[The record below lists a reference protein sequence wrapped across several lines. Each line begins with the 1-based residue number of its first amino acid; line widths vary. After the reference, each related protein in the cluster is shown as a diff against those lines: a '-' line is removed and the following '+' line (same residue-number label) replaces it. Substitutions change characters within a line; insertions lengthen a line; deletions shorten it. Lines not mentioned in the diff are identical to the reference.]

1 MSARTPRIALLVAA
15 LLALPACLRAAPFD
29 GTTSTQAVTFDAP
42 IAAAEL
48 ELRYDVATARFTGV
62 SSTTGSALVRAFDD
76 GNGHVTVALV
86 AVEDVSGPTLTL
98 HWEASPAAPTP
109 ALVSDAT
116 YARDGSGAG
125 VGVRLEDTSVTP
137 ATSPRGT
144 TLEDVDAEAF
154 LRADEER
161 ALTTLASTGDLFG
174 TDLEPGFAH
183 FPLGDLD
190 QSDDVD
196 VLDVLMALD
205 VATGANASPTAY
217 ERYHADLAAD
227 DDVQIDDV
235 ILLLDK
241 AVDPTLPASLV
252 VRPLRLSY
260 VALTQDVPVLV
271 GNAGNQPFSG
281 LAFDGLPGSTSEP
294 IPGQTA
300 VFAPNVNANQAFG
313 TLAVNADGLAGVD
326 VPVGNITILV
336 AGQSNAVGWDGNIPS
351 DMVSPEDW
359 PEVRMLGNDYVWK
372 GAYEPG
378 DDATGQL
385 DNVSVDASAGASPGV
400 ELGRQLTY
408 APAGSPATGRLVY
421 LIPAALGGS
430 GLSAWNSGVPNT
442 ERSTLFG
449 SAAYRGLMSA
459 GLRTDPT
466 TSNDFDA
473 EGGPVT
479 AVYWYQGETD
489 SRGNTLRNNFSAFT
503 VAVWD
508 GFRTRLDDS
517 GREPVVI
524 YAQLAS
530 HGANTK
536 DDPPPRPDVVSNRQ
550 HADVAERQ
558 RRLEQGAWLTPT
570 AALDPATAISSQANS
585 HMVVTH
591 DLPRSDW
598 IHLSAEG
605 QRELGQRI
613 ALVVREHVL
622 GEAVDGTGPRIVAA
636 SRSGNVI
643 TIVTDHVI
651 TQTSAPGSSGYA
663 DYFTVYDG
671 PPNPGDVDVE
681 VYGTNTIAITD
692 VRRDPGNDH
701 AVRITLASSPT
712 VTPYVRYMRPFV
724 DSDTAPRIEDVV
736 RGEASGLPLPAFG
749 PIAVP

>member
-1 MSARTPRIALLVAA
+1 MT
-15 LLALPACLRAAPFD
+15 
-29 GTTSTQAVTFDAP
+29 
-42 IAAAEL
+42 
-48 ELRYDVATARFTGV
+48 
-62 SSTTGSALVRAFDD
+62 
-76 GNGHVTVALV
+76 
-86 AVEDVSGPTLTL
+86 
-98 HWEASPAAPTP
+98 PAA
-109 ALVSDAT
+109 
-116 YARDGSGAG
+116 
-125 VGVRLEDTSVTP
+125 
-137 ATSPRGT
+137 SPRGT
-144 TLEDVDAEAF
+144 TLEDVDSGAF
-154 LRADEER
+154 LRADAER

-174 TDLEPGFAH
+174 TDLEPAFAH

-217 ERYHADLAAD
+217 ERYHADLVAD

-235 ILLLDK
+235 IRLLDK

-271 GNAGNQPFSG
+271 GNAGNEPFSG
-281 LAFDGLPGSTSEP
+281 LTFGGLSGSTSEP

-300 VFAPNVNANQAFG
+300 VFDPNVSANQAFG
-313 TLAVNADGLAGVD
+313 TLAVDADGLTGVD

-351 DMVSPEDW
+351 DMVTPADW

-385 DNVSVDASAGASPGV
+385 DIVSVDAGAGASPGV
-400 ELGRQLTY
+400 ELGRQLAY
-408 APAGSPATGRLVY
+408 APAGSPAAGRLVY

-430 GLSAWNSGVPNT
+430 GLSAWNSGVPDT
-442 ERSTLFG
+442 DRSKLFG
-449 SAAYRGLMSA
+449 SAAYRGLMSV
-459 GLRTDPT
+459 GLRADPT
-466 TSNDFDA
+466 TANDFDA
-473 EGGPVT
+473 EGGPVM

-530 HGANTK
+530 HGTSVNGTAG
-536 DDPPPRPDVVSNRQ
+536 VVLHRQ

-558 RRLEQGAWLTPT
+558 RRLEQGAWVTPT
-570 AALDPATAISSQANS
+570 AALDPATAIAPQANS

-591 DLPRSDW
+591 DLPRSDR

-613 ALVVREHVL
+613 ALVVREHIL

-636 SRSGNVI
+636 TRSGSVI
-643 TIVTDHVI
+643 TIVTDRTI
-651 TQTSAPGSSGYA
+651 SQTSAPGSSGYA

-671 PPNPGDVDVE
+671 PPDPGDVDAE
-681 VYGTNTIAITD
+681 VYGTNTVAITD
-692 VRRDPGNDH
+692 VRRDPANDH
-701 AVRITLASSPT
+701 AVRITLASSPST
-712 VTPYVRYMRPFV
+712 TPYVRYMRPFV
-724 DSDTAPRIEDVV
+724 DSVTAPRIQDVV

>member
-1 MSARTPRIALLVAA
+1 MSARALRIALLVAA
-15 LLALPACLRAAPFD
+15 LLALPACLRASPFD

-48 ELRYDVATARFTGV
+48 ELHYDAATARFTGV
-62 SSTTGSALVRAFDD
+62 SSTTGLALVRAFDD

-109 ALVSDAT
+109 ALASAAT
-116 YARDGSGAG
+116 YARDGSGVG
-125 VGVRLEDTSVTP
+125 VEVRLEDASVTP
-137 ATSPRGT
+137 AASPRGT

-154 LRADEER
+154 LRADAER
-161 ALTTLASTGDLFG
+161 ALTTLASTADLFG
-174 TDLEPGFAH
+174 TDLEPAFAH

-196 VLDVLMALD
+196 VLDVLKALD
-205 VATGANASPTAY
+205 VATGANANPTAY

-235 ILLLDK
+235 IRLLDK

-271 GNAGNQPFSG
+271 GNAGNEPFSG
-281 LAFDGLPGSTSEP
+281 LTFGGLSGSTSEP

-300 VFAPNVNANQAFG
+300 VFDPNVSANQAFG
-313 TLAVNADGLAGVD
+313 TLAVDADGLTGVD

-351 DMVSPEDW
+351 DMVTPEDW

-430 GLSAWNSGVPNT
+430 GLSKWNMGVADDD
-442 ERSTLFG
+442 RDYLFG

-473 EGGPVT
+473 EGGPVL

-489 SRGNTLRNNFSAFT
+489 SRGDTLRSNFSSFT

-508 GFRTRLDDS
+508 RFRTRLDDS

-530 HGANTK
+530 HGRFLVDGVNEGEV
-536 DDPPPRPDVVSNRQ
+536 RHRQ
-550 HADVAERQ
+550 HADIAERQ
-558 RRLEQGAWLTPT
+558 RRLEQGAWVTPT
-570 AALDPATAISSQANS
+570 AALDPVTAIAPQANS

-591 DLPRSDW
+591 DLPRSDH

-613 ALVVREHVL
+613 ALAVREHVL
-622 GEAVDGTGPRIVAA
+622 GEAVDGTGPRIVNA
-636 SRSGNVI
+636 SSSGNVI
-643 TIVTDHVI
+643 TIVTDQVI
-651 TQTSAPGSSGYA
+651 AQTSAPGSSGYA

-701 AVRITLASSPT
+701 AVRIILDSSPS
-712 VTPYVRYMRPFV
+712 TPYVRYMRPFV
-724 DSDTAPRIEDVV
+724 DSVTAPRIEDVV

>member
-1 MSARTPRIALLVAA
+1 MSARALRIALLVAA
-15 LLALPACLRAAPFD
+15 LLALPACLRASPFD

-48 ELRYDVATARFTGV
+48 ELRYDVATTRFTGV
-62 SSTTGSALVRAFDD
+62 SSTTGLVLVRAFDD

-109 ALVSDAT
+109 ALASAAT
-116 YARDGSGAG
+116 YARDGSGVG
-125 VGVRLEDTSVTP
+125 VDVRLEDTSVTP
-137 ATSPRGT
+137 AASPRGT

-154 LRADEER
+154 LRADAER
-161 ALTTLASTGDLFG
+161 ALTTLASTADLFG
-174 TDLEPGFAH
+174 TDLEPAFAH

-196 VLDVLMALD
+196 VLDVLKALD
-205 VATGANASPTAY
+205 VATGANANPTAY

-227 DDVQIDDV
+227 DDVQLDDV

-281 LAFDGLPGSTSEP
+281 LTFGGLSGSTSEP
-294 IPGQTA
+294 VPGQTA
-300 VFAPNVNANQAFG
+300 VFDPNVNANQAFG
-313 TLAVNADGLAGVD
+313 TLAVDADGLAGVD

-336 AGQSNAVGWDGNIPS
+336 AGQSNAVGWDGNVPS
-351 DMVSPEDW
+351 DMVTPADW

-385 DNVSVDASAGASPGV
+385 DIVSVDAGAGASPGV
-400 ELGRQLTY
+400 ELGRQLAY
-408 APAGSPATGRLVY
+408 APAGSPAAGRLVY

-430 GLSAWNSGVPNT
+430 GLSAWNSGVPDT
-442 ERSTLFG
+442 DRSKLFG
-449 SAAYRGLMSA
+449 SAAYRGLMSV
-459 GLRTDPT
+459 GLRADPT
-466 TSNDFDA
+466 TANDFDA
-473 EGGPVT
+473 EGGPVM

-530 HGANTK
+530 HGTSVNGTAG
-536 DDPPPRPDVVSNRQ
+536 VVLHRQ

-558 RRLEQGAWLTPT
+558 RRLEQGAWVTPT
-570 AALDPATAISSQANS
+570 AALDPATAIAPQANS

-591 DLPRSDW
+591 DLPRSDR

-613 ALVVREHVL
+613 ALAVREHVL
-622 GEAVDGTGPRIVAA
+622 GEAVDGTGPRIVDA
-636 SRSGNVI
+636 SSSGNVV
-643 TIVTDHVI
+643 TIVTDQVI
-651 TQTSAPGSSGYA
+651 SQTSAPGSSGYA

-671 PPNPGDVDVE
+671 PPDPGDVDAE
-681 VYGTNTIAITD
+681 VYGTNTVAITD
-692 VRRDPGNDH
+692 VRRDPANDH
-701 AVRITLASSPT
+701 AVRITLASSPST
-712 VTPYVRYMRPFV
+712 TPYVRYMRPFV
-724 DSDTAPRIEDVV
+724 DSVTAPRIQDVV